1 MCMCMECNAM
11 QCNADSP
18 CVLSCVCVFVRA
30 CVRAL
35 SGVLNLRMQIEVY
48 CCWFVVSLCCEKN
61 HLKQSVAPGQF
72 SRCAKQVWPKIAL
85 EKIGGSEER
94 RMKGFSYSVHAW
106 YYCTSTVFEN
116 SFLGAAP

>member
-1 MCMCMECNAM
+1 
-11 QCNADSP
+11 
-18 CVLSCVCVFVRA
+18 
-30 CVRAL
+30 
-35 SGVLNLRMQIEVY
+35 MQIEVY

-106 YYCTSTVFEN
+106 YVYNLRVLRRAESTRHYVLGTGLGTCIKTEAKLKFYKEN
-116 SFLGAAP
+116 